1 MAAWRPG
8 IGATHKSSTIETT
21 TRMTPPITNTLA
33 VFSWLCAFA
42 ALQPNTTQAARSE
55 EKQRPPN
62 VIVIYTDDQGYGDV
76 GAFGG
81 SGAKTPNLDRM
92 AREGR
97 KFTDFHVAQAVCS
110 ASRAALLTGCY
121 PNRIGISGALGPKST
136 HGIGARELTMAQMF
150 KQKGYATGMAGKWH
164 LGHHP
169 EFLPTRRG
177 FDEYY
182 GIPYSGDMWPYHPEA
197 KPGSYPPLPLLENER
212 ILKPGLEP
220 ADQEQ
225 LTVQYAERAVRFI
238 NRHKAEPFFY
248 YLAPNMPHV
257 PLFVSDRFKGKS
269 GTGLFGDVLM
279 EIDWAVGEI
288 LQALAA
294 NGIDRETLVIFSSD
308 NGPWLSYGNHAGS
321 AGPLREG
328 KGTAFEGGHREPCIM
343 RWPGRIPAGSVCDEP
358 LMTIDLLPTLARLI
372 GAELP
377 KHPIDG
383 LDVWP
388 LISGHPG
395 ARNPHDAY
403 YFYYNKNDLEA
414 VRSGDW
420 KLHFPHT
427 ARTMEGQP
435 QGSDGLPGKYKPLDV
450 GRELYNLRND
460 PGETR
465 NLAEAHPEIL
475 ARLESLA
482 EKARADLG
490 DDLTSR
496 RPTGNRPVGQLQ

>member
-1 MAAWRPG
+1 MKSAISLLLLLSSALAWFLPVTAPAESNRQG
-8 IGATHKSSTIETT
+8 E
-21 TRMTPPITNTLA
+21 
-33 VFSWLCAFA
+33 
-42 ALQPNTTQAARSE
+42 
-55 EKQRPPN
+55 RPPN
-62 VIVIYTDDQGYGDV
+62 VIVIFTDDQGYGDV

-81 SGAKTPNLDRM
+81 RAAKTPNLDRM

-121 PNRIGISGALGPKST
+121 PNRIGINGALGPKST
-136 HGIGARELTMAQMF
+136 HGLGAKELTMAQLF

-177 FDEYY
+177 FDEFY

-197 KPGSYPPLPLLENER
+197 KPGSYPPLPLIEGER
-212 ILKPGLEP
+212 TVNPGLLP

-238 NRHKAEPFFY
+238 NRHKDEPFFY

-257 PLFVSDRFKGKS
+257 PLFVSERFKGKS
-269 GTGLFGDVLM
+269 GEGLFADVLM
-279 EIDWAVGEI
+279 ELDWAVGEVM
-288 LQALAA
+288 QALAT
-294 NGIDRETLVIFSSD
+294 NGLDQNTLLIFSSD

-343 RWPGRIPAGSVCDEP
+343 RWPGRIPAGSVCNEP
-358 LMTIDLLPTLARLI
+358 IMTIDLLPTLARLI

-388 LISGHPG
+388 LLSGQPG
-395 ARNPHDAY
+395 AHNPHDAY

-435 QGSDGLPGKYKPLDV
+435 QGEDGLPGKYKPLTV
-450 GRELYNLRND
+450 SLELYNLKND
-460 PGETR
+460 PGETHNR
-465 NLAEAHPEIL
+465 ADAHPEVI
-475 ARLESLA
+475 ARLEALA

-490 DDLTSR
+490 DDLTGR
-496 RPTGNRPVGQLQ
+496 APTRTRPAGSLH

>member
-1 MAAWRPG
+1 MNRALLLPLW
-8 IGATHKSSTIETT
+8 TC
-21 TRMTPPITNTLA
+21 TLA
-33 VFSWLCAFA
+33 WFLPAT
-42 ALQPNTTQAARSE
+42 ALTAPNREAG
-55 EKQRPPN
+55 RPPN

-81 SGAKTPNLDRM
+81 KAARMPNLDRM

-136 HGIGARELTMAQMF
+136 HGLGANELTLAQLF

-164 LGHHP
+164 LGHLP

-177 FDEYY
+177 FDEFY

-197 KPGSYPPLPLLENER
+197 KPGSYPPLPLLENEHT
-212 ILKPGLEP
+212 LKPGLEP

-238 NRHKAEPFFY
+238 NRHKDEPFFF

-269 GTGLFGDVLM
+269 ETGLFGDVLM

-288 LQALAA
+288 LQALASHKL
-294 NGIDRETLVIFSSD
+294 DQDTLLIFSSD

-321 AGPLREG
+321 AGGLREG
-328 KGTAFEGGHREPCIM
+328 KGTAFEGGHRVPCLM

-358 LMTIDLLPTLARLI
+358 LMTIDLLPSLARLI

-388 LISGHPG
+388 LLAGQPG

-403 YFYYNKNDLEA
+403 FFYYNKNDLEA
-414 VRSGDW
+414 VRAGDW
-420 KLHFPHT
+420 KLHFPHK

-435 QGSDGLPGKYKPLDV
+435 QGRDGLPGKYKPLPV
-450 GRELYNLRND
+450 GRELYNLKDDRA
-460 PGETR
+460 EAR
-465 NLAEAHPEIL
+465 NLAADQPEIL
-475 ARLESLA
+475 ARLEALA

-490 DDLTSR
+490 DDLTG
-496 RPTGNRPVGQLQ
+496 RPPTRNRKPGGSQ

>member
-1 MAAWRPG
+1 M
-8 IGATHKSSTIETT
+8 I
-21 TRMTPPITNTLA
+21 PPLTNTLV
-33 VFSWLCAFA
+33 VFSCLCVSA
-42 ALQPNTTQAARSE
+42 ALQPNTAQAARTE
-55 EKQRPPN
+55 ESQRPPN

-76 GAFGG
+76 GAFG

-92 AREGR
+92 AKEGR

-121 PNRIGISGALGPKST
+121 PNRIGISGALGPQSK
-136 HGIGARELTMAQMF
+136 HGLGAQEMTLAQLF
-150 KQKGYATGMAGKWH
+150 KQKGYSTGMAGKWH

-182 GIPYSGDMWPYHPEA
+182 GIPYSGDMWPHHPEA
-197 KPGSYPPLPLLENER
+197 KPGSYPPLPLIENER
-212 ILKPGLEP
+212 VLKPGLEP

-225 LTVQYAERAVRFI
+225 LTAQYAERAVRFI
-238 NRHKAEPFFY
+238 NRHKAEPFFF

-294 NGIDRETLVIFSSD
+294 NGIDRDTLVIFSSD

-343 RWPGRIPAGSVCDEP
+343 RWPGRIPADSVCDVP

-372 GAELP
+372 GAKLP
-377 KHPIDG
+377 NHPIDG

-388 LISGHPG
+388 LISGQPDAH
-395 ARNPHDAY
+395 NPHEGY
-403 YFYYNKNDLEA
+403 YFYYNRNELQA

-420 KLHFPHT
+420 KLFFPHT
-427 ARTMEGQP
+427 ARTMDGQP
-435 QGSDGLPGKYKPLDV
+435 QGSDGHPGKYKRLAV
-450 GRELYNLRND
+450 GRELYNLKND
-460 PGETR
+460 PGETH
-465 NLAEAHPEIL
+465 NIADAHPEVL
-475 ARLESLA
+475 ARLEALA

-490 DDLTSR
+490 DDLTGR
-496 RPTGNRPVGQLQ
+496 APTGNRPAGQLQ

>member
-1 MAAWRPG
+1 MLKAA
-8 IGATHKSSTIETT
+8 SSGG
-21 TRMTPPITNTLA
+21 
-33 VFSWLCAFA
+33 SG
-42 ALQPNTTQAARSE
+42 
-55 EKQRPPN
+55 RPPN
-62 VIVIYTDDQGYGDV
+62 VILIYTDDQGYGDV
-76 GAFGG
+76 GAFG
-81 SGAKTPNLDRM
+81 SKTAMTPHLDRM

-121 PNRIGISGALGPKST
+121 PNRIGISGALGPQSK
-136 HGIGARELTMAQMF
+136 HGLGANELTIAQML

-164 LGHHP
+164 LGHQP
-169 EFLPTRRG
+169 EFLPTQRG
-177 FDEYY
+177 FDEFF
-182 GIPYSGDMWPYHPEA
+182 GLPYSGDMWPHHPEA
-197 KPGSYPPLPLLENER
+197 KPGTYPPLPLYENDR
-212 ILKPGLEP
+212 VIKPGLEP
-220 ADQEQ
+220 LDQEQ

-238 NRHKAEPFFY
+238 NRHKAEPFFF

-269 GTGLFGDVLM
+269 AAGLYGDVLM

-288 LQALAA
+288 FQALTA
-294 NGIDRETLVIFSSD
+294 NGLEQDTLVIFSSD

-343 RWPGRIPAGSVCDEP
+343 RWPGHIPAGSVCEEP
-358 LMTIDLLPTLARLI
+358 LMTIDILPTLARLV

-377 KHPIDG
+377 RHPIDG

-388 LISGHPG
+388 LIKGQPG

-403 YFYYNKNDLEA
+403 YFYYNKNELHA
-414 VRSGDW
+414 VRSGEW
-420 KLHFPHT
+420 KLFFPHK

-435 QGSDGLPGKYKPLDV
+435 PGADGKPGKYKPLAV
-450 GRELYNLRND
+450 GRELYNLQND

-465 NLAEAHPEIL
+465 DLSDAHPEVL
-475 ARLESLA
+475 ARLEALA
-482 EKARADLG
+482 EKARRDLG
-490 DDLTSR
+490 DDLTGRAATGSR
-496 RPTGNRPVGQLQ
+496 PAGNAGDIPNQGR

>member
-1 MAAWRPG
+1 
-8 IGATHKSSTIETT
+8 
-21 TRMTPPITNTLA
+21 
-33 VFSWLCAFA
+33 
-42 ALQPNTTQAARSE
+42 
-55 EKQRPPN
+55 
-62 VIVIYTDDQGYGDV
+62 VILIYTDDQGYGDV

-81 SGAKTPNLDRM
+81 NTAKTPNLDRM

-121 PNRIGISGALGPKST
+121 PNRIGISGALGPQSK
-136 HGIGARELTMAQMF
+136 HGLSAHELTIARML
-150 KQKGYATGMAGKWH
+150 KQKGYVTGMAGKWH

-177 FDEYY
+177 FDEFY
-182 GIPYSGDMWPYHPEA
+182 GLPYSGDMWPHHPEA
-197 KPGSYPPLPLLENER
+197 KPGTYPPLPLFENER
-212 ILKPGLEP
+212 VINPGLEP

-238 NRHKAEPFFY
+238 NRHKAEPFFF

-257 PLFVSDRFKGKS
+257 PLFVSDRFKGQS
-269 GTGLFGDVLM
+269 GAGLFGDVLM

-288 LQALAA
+288 LQALSA
-294 NGIDRETLVIFSSD
+294 NGLDQDTLVIFSSD

-321 AGPLREG
+321 AGLLREG

-343 RWPGRIPAGSVCDEP
+343 RWPGHIPAGSICEEP
-358 LMTIDLLPTLARLI
+358 LMTIDILPTLARLV

-377 KHPIDG
+377 GHPIDG
-383 LDVWP
+383 VDVWP
-388 LISGHPG
+388 LIAGQPG
-395 ARNPHDAY
+395 AHNPHDAY
-403 YFYYNKNDLEA
+403 YFYYNKNELHA
-414 VRSGDW
+414 VRSGEW
-420 KLHFPHT
+420 KLFFPHK
-427 ARTMEGQP
+427 ARTMEGQLP
-435 QGSDGLPGKYKPLDV
+435 GADGKPGKYKPLAV
-450 GRELYNLRND
+450 GRELYNLHND

-465 NLAEAHPEIL
+465 NVADAHPAVL
-475 ARLESLA
+475 ARLDALA

-496 RPTGNRPVGQLQ
+496 APTRSRPAGSVQ

>member
-1 MAAWRPG
+1 MISHIR
-8 IGATHKSSTIETT
+8 
-21 TRMTPPITNTLA
+21 RTPAL
-33 VFSWLCAFA
+33 FFRLCALA
-42 ALQPNTTQAARSE
+42 SLLPHAIQAAPGQIAE
-55 EKQRPPN
+55 RPPN
-62 VIVIYTDDQGYGDV
+62 VILIYTDDQGYGDV
-76 GAFGG
+76 GAFG
-81 SGAKTPNLDRM
+81 SRTAQTPNLDRM
-92 AREGR
+92 AKEGR

-121 PNRIGISGALGPKST
+121 PNRIGISGALGPQSR
-136 HGIGARELTMAQMF
+136 HGLSANELTLAQMF

-197 KPGSYPPLPLLENER
+197 KPGAYPPLPLLENER
-212 ILKPGLEP
+212 IIKPGLEA

-238 NRHKAEPFFY
+238 NRHKAEPFFF

-269 GTGLFGDVLM
+269 GSGLFGDVLM

-294 NGIDRETLVIFSSD
+294 NSIEQETLIIFSSD

-343 RWPGRIPAGSVCDEP
+343 RWPGHIPAGSVCDQP
-358 LMTIDLLPTLARLI
+358 LMNIDILPTLARLI
-372 GAELP
+372 GAALP
-377 KHPIDG
+377 THPIDG

-388 LISGHPG
+388 LVSGQPD
-395 ARNPHDAY
+395 ARNPHDCY
-403 YFYYNKNDLEA
+403 YFYYNKNELQA

-420 KLHFPHT
+420 KLFFPHK

-435 QGSDGLPGKYKPLDV
+435 PGADGKPGKYKPLAV
-450 GRELYNLRND
+450 GRELYNLKDD
-460 PGETR
+460 PGETH
-465 NLAEAHPEIL
+465 NLADAHPEIL
-475 ARLESLA
+475 ARLEALA

-490 DDLTSR
+490 DDLTGRAPTRSR
-496 RPTGNRPVGQLQ
+496 PAGQLQ